1 MGLETNMTRNSA
13 YHLQCAK
20 ALNLKLAGHTYQEI
34 ATKEGY
40 SIKTARR
47 RVVHAIEQLTD
58 KHTT

>member
-1 MGLETNMTRNSA
+1 MTRNSA